1 MDTAAESTR
10 LISRASPARFHQF
23 QNGLPIPDERCF
35 GRPRTANP
43 AASDLAM
50 SLNNLGGDLSDF
62 GRPEEALDATTEA
75 VDTFRQLIRNAR
87 TDLIEPLRR
96 ALLTHADILDQL
108 NRTDDATKIHAEHDR
123 LDRT

>member
-1 MDTAAESTR
+1 
-10 LISRASPARFHQF
+10 
-23 QNGLPIPDERCF
+23 
-35 GRPRTANP
+35 
-43 AASDLAM
+43 M